1 MKKCLLL
8 ITIFF
13 LVITMA
19 GCGANTTSKEN
30 TGEKSNGTD
39 TVANENENGKSLI
52 IKNGD
57 MDLLT
62 GGQLVSID
70 DEKVSLFDNVKNLDD
85 SNTKNISYGNSVV
98 IDDTIYT
105 VGKSKTLSK
114 YKLNDEELIE
124 EEWVSSDTLFNNV
137 IAETEGSSQ
146 PSYVSCMDNFQTDGN
161 YVYFVVDNKFEYA
174 QSIKS
179 VANRLG
185 RISLDGNDVEF
196 VGDVVATAYTI
207 DDEYIHY
214 FDNGKEENGNVDSSK
229 IGIYKAKLDGS
240 KKECLYSDF
249 EKDSSNS
256 NNVELCTQLM
266 VKNNKI
272 YFVDNSALGKGR
284 VCKINMNGSGYNFVT
299 ENSAISFG
307 LDEKGET
314 LYFTNTD
321 YLISTLYK
329 KDLSQSDEDTLFKV
343 SGGSSMGVYQ
353 EYENCLYISYESN
366 MRYKYDIQNNKGYE
380 LKRSGGENHFEE
392 VNGAYQNVITEVK
405 YAWEEVN
412 N

>member
-1 MKKCLLL
+1 MKKLFLSLL
-8 ITIFF
+8 IAILSVSIVGCDTNTI
-13 LVITMA
+13 
-19 GCGANTTSKEN
+19 
-30 TGEKSNGTD
+30 SNGK
-39 TVANENENGKSLI
+39 ELI
-52 IKNGD
+52 IQNGD
-57 MDLLT
+57 ANLLI

-85 SNTKNISYGNSVV
+85 SNTLNISYGNSVV

-137 IAETEGSSQ
+137 IAETEGNSQ
-146 PSYVSCMDNFQTDGN
+146 PSYVYCMDSFQTDGN
-161 YVYFVVDNKFEYA
+161 YVYFVVDNKFDYA

-196 VGDVVATAYTI
+196 VGDIVATAYTI
-207 DDEYIHY
+207 DDEYIYY
-214 FDNGKEENGNVDSSK
+214 FDNGKEENGNVDSSR

-256 NNVELCTQLM
+256 NNVELCTELM

-307 LDEKGET
+307 FDEKGET

-343 SGGSSMGVYQ
+343 SGGSSMGAYQ

>member
-1 MKKCLLL
+1 M
-8 ITIFF
+8 
-13 LVITMA
+13 
-19 GCGANTTSKEN
+19 
-30 TGEKSNGTD
+30 
-39 TVANENENGKSLI
+39 
-52 IKNGD
+52 
-57 MDLLT
+57 
-62 GGQLVSID
+62 
-70 DEKVSLFDNVKNLDD
+70 
-85 SNTKNISYGNSVV
+85 
-98 IDDTIYT
+98 
-105 VGKSKTLSK
+105 
-114 YKLNDEELIE
+114 
-124 EEWVSSDTLFNNV
+124 

-207 DDEYIHY
+207 DDEYIYY

-256 NNVELCTQLM
+256 NNVELCTELM

-343 SGGSSMGVYQ
+343 SGGSSMGAYQ